1 MDMDME
7 DMIAIAKAQE
17 DGEENGEGLDE
28 SGDEGAVS
36 GTAKAG
42 KEGKKG
48 KKKGGR
54 VRNSKDLLKE
64 SEEQGEEQLGGEGA
78 SGDVDKEVPDLVET
92 VHEAMNATIGANLD
106 VHEYTEKPKKREG
119 PNGTTKKRKR
129 KSGDSDT
136 SFEPEESVPEVDVSM
151 LVEFKTTENKGKNT
165 RSRKSRSALM
175 EEDANED
182 EPTQL
187 RSKNNPVQH
196 LPTQDV
202 IAEDGEE
209 SVISNL
215 VGLPNKLRRAKK
227 KAKMS
232 PHKSIE
238 AVIAAAAVEDDD
250 DSAAALHR
258 PLAPAHTEHH
268 RTSSNAQ
275 EKAVAQLQKDADQRA
290 PADPEEELGTTPN
303 KPSQKALGKRKASDI
318 GVNTSKKRKTQKD
331 KAAGTPELMS
341 FGFSV
346 SSETQRRA
354 TPVFTPINGPRA
366 SILPPPGQRPPVD
379 PLADDDSDSDEYVPE
394 PAVPKSSER
403 KKKRRLPVGDDEVN
417 PKTPQNKGSRNS
429 KTPKSASKTSQPKAP
444 ATTGKGR
451 LSNEEIE
458 AITTAVETYSYQNDL
473 TQVEINDLIQKG
485 AKTDDFGLWKHIY
498 EEVPDIPRRQIQQLC
513 RRRFHNFEARGSW
526 TDEQDQEL
534 REAYEKYPNK
544 WKQIGETVHRF
555 PEDCRD
561 RWRNYLVCGD
571 NMRKDAW
578 DKEEEERFK
587 EVVQECIE
595 MVREMKRVSTDPRD
609 KAKSDDSLV
618 DWNVVSQKMDH
629 TRSRLQC
636 INKWKKIKDREE
648 VVVDDPVLAKPISET
663 WRIEEAE
670 HVARKMKAKEK
681 LLLLYAVRESGA
693 GREGKIPW
701 KRVQEDVPGKP
712 RKMAMRVAFRQ
723 MRQHIEDNEDMALQ
737 DIVDLLIDAFE
748 ASVPAEPP
756 GFDDDFE
763 RFRSSQKILS
773 KKTKNKSKDEIEVES
788 SSDGNSEGPSTI
800 TKPKRKT
807 RLSEKYVVDKDNEED
822 DIWAIPRD
830 EQPSTSKSKRRQ
842 TSSSLQAES
851 DQAGS
856 SVTKN
861 KQKLRERMKSIGQSQ
876 GQSQERDD
884 QHDSEVSDVYTALE
898 TLKTGNSRARRAAAK
913 EATKSKSNPFRSDE
927 RVVENDEEEQPQNE
941 QPYAVR
947 AAKAKHDPFLAE
959 HFPSEERGVESD
971 EERRPAS
978 DEEQFSNDAIEVDEQ
993 PAVDEE
999 RWPVIEEEQPAN
1011 EDMAVHVEESLVDE
1025 LQYEEPI
1032 ANGKPVENEEE
1043 QSADEEEPPVN
1054 SELSENG
1061 EEPTA
1066 NEDLEADEDEMD
1078 LDRHDAAIAPE
1089 VSEANED
1096 ELLADRETQSE
1107 NEDELSGNH
1116 NLEADADAMD
1126 VDNHDTYTAPG
1137 GPAAED
1143 DDSFFDGEADKAF
1156 HDNQESADLS
1166 EIESEEETTNHHDNE
1181 SVDLDAARLTSADEE
1196 PIVNGESSTNGVYKE
1211 VENPGSDAETDFHG
1225 FQEDAG
1231 SDTSV
1236 QSDHRK
1242 KVASPVPFEKE
1253 PPKVNGLTN
1262 GHRHKQIELEERVSS
1277 DDDDMSDIPAK
1288 IAPKVKVLET
1298 KKGKRTKKE
1307 KKSKSKKQKRP
1318 MGFR

>member
-1 MDMDME
+1 MDME
-7 DMIAIAKAQE
+7 DLIAIAKAQE
-17 DGEENGEGLDE
+17 EGEGNGEGVDE
-28 SGDEGAVS
+28 GWDEGAVS

-42 KEGKKG
+42 KKGKKG

-54 VRNSKDLLKE
+54 VRRSKDLLKE

-78 SGDVDKEVPDLVET
+78 NGDIDEQVPELVET
-92 VHEAMNATIGANLD
+92 VHEAMNATMGANLD
-106 VHEYTEKPKKREG
+106 VHEYTEKSKKRGG

-136 SFEPEESVPEVDVSM
+136 PFELEGAVPEEDVSM
-151 LVEFKTTENKGKNT
+151 LVEFKTAENKGKNT
-165 RSRKSRSALM
+165 RSRKSRGALM
-175 EEDANED
+175 EEGANED

-187 RSKNNPVQH
+187 RSKNSPVQH
-196 LPTQDV
+196 VPAQDV

-209 SVISNL
+209 FVPADL

-238 AVIAAAAVEDDD
+238 AVIATAMEDDN

-258 PLAPAHTEHH
+258 PLTPAHMDHH
-268 RTSSNAQ
+268 QTSLNAQ
-275 EKAVAQLQKDADQRA
+275 EEAVAQLQKGVDRRVS
-290 PADPEEELGTTPN
+290 ADPEEELETTPK

-318 GVNTSKKRKTQKD
+318 GVSTSKKRKTQKD
-331 KAAGTPELMS
+331 RAAGTPELMS

-346 SSETQRRA
+346 SSEPQRRA
-354 TPVFTPINGPRA
+354 TPMFTPINGPRA
-366 SILPPPGQRPPVD
+366 SILPPSDQRPPVD
-379 PLADDDSDSDEYVPE
+379 PLADDDSDDDEYVPE

-403 KKKRRLPVGDDEVN
+403 KKKRRLPVGDDEAN
-417 PKTPQNKGSRNS
+417 PKTSQKKGPRNS
-429 KTPKSASKTSQPKAP
+429 KTPKSASKTSQPRAP
-444 ATTGKGR
+444 AITGRGR

-458 AITTAVETYSYQNDL
+458 AITTAVETYSHLNDL

-485 AKTDDFGLWKHIY
+485 AKTDDLGLWKHIY
-498 EEVPDIPRRQIQQLC
+498 EEVPNIPRRQIQQLC
-513 RRRFHNFEARGSW
+513 RRKFHNFEARGSW

-561 RWRNYLVCGD
+561 RWRNYLICGD

-748 ASVPAEPP
+748 ASVPSEPP

-763 RFRSSQKILS
+763 RFRSSQKVLS
-773 KKTKNKSKDEIEVES
+773 KKKNKSKDEVEVES

-822 DIWAIPRD
+822 DIWATPRD
-830 EQPSTSKSKRRQ
+830 EQPSTSKSKRRK
-842 TSSSLQAES
+842 TSSSLQAKGN
-851 DQAGS
+851 QAGS

-861 KQKLRERMKSIGQSQ
+861 KRKLRERMKSIGQSQ

-884 QHDSEVSDVYTALE
+884 QRDSEVSDVHTALE

-927 RVVENDEEEQPQNE
+927 RVVENDEEEQPRNE
-941 QPYAVR
+941 QLYAVR
-947 AAKAKHDPFLAE
+947 AAKAKHDPSLGKR
-959 HFPSEERGVESD
+959 FPSEERGVESD
-971 EERRPAS
+971 EEGRPAS
-978 DEEQFSNDAIEVDEQ
+978 DEEQSSDDDIEVDEQ

-999 RWPVIEEEQPAN
+999 GRPVIEEEQSAN
-1011 EDMAVHVEESLVDE
+1011 EDMAVHVEESIVGEE

-1061 EEPTA
+1061 EEPSA

-1078 LDRHDAAIAPE
+1078 LDRHDTTIVPE
-1089 VSEANED
+1089 VSGADEE
-1096 ELLADRETQSE
+1096 ELLADEETQSE

-1143 DDSFFDGEADKAF
+1143 DDFSFDDEADKAI
-1156 HDNQESADLS
+1156 HDDQESADFS
-1166 EIESEEETTNHHDNE
+1166 EIENEEENTNHHDNE
-1181 SVDLDAARLTSADEE
+1181 SVDLDAARLISADEE
-1196 PIVNGESSTNGVYKE
+1196 PIADGESTTNGVYNE
-1211 VENPGSDAETDFHG
+1211 VENQGSDAENDFHG

-1231 SDTSV
+1231 SDTPV

-1262 GHRHKQIELEERVSS
+1262 GHRQKQIEVEERVSS

-1298 KKGKRTKKE
+1298 KRGKRTKKE

-1318 MGFR
+1318 VGFR

>member
-1 MDMDME
+1 
-7 DMIAIAKAQE
+7 MIAIAKAQE
-17 DGEENGEGLDE
+17 EGEGDGEGVEE

-36 GTAKAG
+36 GTARAG

-64 SEEQGEEQLGGEGA
+64 SKEQGEEQLGGEGA
-78 SGDVDKEVPDLVET
+78 SGDVDKEVADLVET

-196 LPTQDV
+196 VPTQDV

-209 SVISNL
+209 PVSADL

-275 EKAVAQLQKDADQRA
+275 EKAVAQLQKGADPRA
-290 PADPEEELGTTPN
+290 PADPEEELETTPN

-318 GVNTSKKRKTQKD
+318 GVSTNKKRKTQKD

-346 SSETQRRA
+346 SSEPQRRA
-354 TPVFTPINGPRA
+354 TPVFTPINRPRA
-366 SILPPPGQRPPVD
+366 SILPPSGQRPPVD

-748 ASVPAEPP
+748 ASVPSEPP

-773 KKTKNKSKDEIEVES
+773 KKKKNKSKDEIEVES

-800 TKPKRKT
+800 TKTKRKT

-822 DIWAIPRD
+822 DIWTIPRD
-830 EQPSTSKSKRRQ
+830 EPPSTSKSKHRKS
-842 TSSSLQAES
+842 SSSLQAEGN
-851 DQAGS
+851 QASS

-861 KQKLRERMKSIGQSQ
+861 KRKLRERMKSIGQSQ
-876 GQSQERDD
+876 GESQERDD

-913 EATKSKSNPFRSDE
+913 EATKSKSNPVRSDE
-927 RVVENDEEEQPQNE
+927 RVVE
-941 QPYAVR
+941 
-947 AAKAKHDPFLAE
+947 
-959 HFPSEERGVESD
+959 SD
-971 EERRPAS
+971 EEGRPAS
-978 DEEQFSNDAIEVDEQ
+978 DEQFSNDAIEVDEQ

-999 RWPVIEEEQPAN
+999 RRPVIEEEQSTN
-1011 EDMAVHVEESLVDE
+1011 EDMAVHVEESLVDEE

-1032 ANGKPVENEEE
+1032 ANGKPVENEEKQSADEVE

-1078 LDRHDAAIAPE
+1078 LDRHDATIAPE
-1089 VSEANED
+1089 VSEADED
-1096 ELLADRETQSE
+1096 ELLADEETQSE

-1116 NLEADADAMD
+1116 NREADADAMD

-1143 DDSFFDGEADKAF
+1143 DDSSFDDEADKAF

-1166 EIESEEETTNHHDNE
+1166 EIESEETTNHHDNE
-1181 SVDLDAARLTSADEE
+1181 SVDLDAARLTSADEQ
-1196 PIVNGESSTNGVYKE
+1196 PIVNGESPTNGVYNE

-1253 PPKVNGLTN
+1253 PPKLNGLTN

>member
-1 MDMDME
+1 
-7 DMIAIAKAQE
+7 MIAIAKAQE
-17 DGEENGEGLDE
+17 EGEGNGEGVDE
-28 SGDEGAVS
+28 GGDEGAVS

-42 KEGKKG
+42 KKGKKG

-54 VRNSKDLLKE
+54 VRRSKDLLKE

-78 SGDVDKEVPDLVET
+78 NGDVDEEVPELVET
-92 VHEAMNATIGANLD
+92 VHEAMNATVGANLD
-106 VHEYTEKPKKREG
+106 VHEYTEKSKKRRG

-136 SFEPEESVPEVDVSM
+136 PFEPEGAVPEEDVSM
-151 LVEFKTTENKGKNT
+151 LVEFKTAENKGKNT
-165 RSRKSRSALM
+165 RSRKSRGALM
-175 EEDANED
+175 EEGANEN

-187 RSKNNPVQH
+187 KSKNNPEQH
-196 LPTQDV
+196 VPTPDV

-209 SVISNL
+209 FVPADI

-238 AVIAAAAVEDDD
+238 AVIATAAMEDDN

-258 PLAPAHTEHH
+258 PLTPAHMDHH
-268 RTSSNAQ
+268 RTSLNAQ
-275 EKAVAQLQKDADQRA
+275 EEAVAQLQKGVDRRVS
-290 PADPEEELGTTPN
+290 ADPEEELETTPK

-318 GVNTSKKRKTQKD
+318 GVSTSKKRKTQKD
-331 KAAGTPELMS
+331 RAAGTPELMS

-346 SSETQRRA
+346 SSEPQRRA
-354 TPVFTPINGPRA
+354 TPMFTPINGPRA
-366 SILPPPGQRPPVD
+366 SILPPSDQRPPVD
-379 PLADDDSDSDEYVPE
+379 PLADDDSDDDEYVPE

-403 KKKRRLPVGDDEVN
+403 KKKRRLPVGDDEAN
-417 PKTPQNKGSRNS
+417 PKTPQKKGPRNS
-429 KTPKSASKTSQPKAP
+429 KTPKSASKTSQPRAP
-444 ATTGKGR
+444 ATTGRGR
-451 LSNEEIE
+451 LSIEEIE

-485 AKTDDFGLWKHIY
+485 AKTDDLGLWKHIY
-498 EEVPDIPRRQIQQLC
+498 EEVPNIPRRQIQQLC
-513 RRRFHNFEARGSW
+513 RRKFHNFEARGSW

-534 REAYEKYPNK
+534 REAYEKHPNK

-648 VVVDDPVLAKPISET
+648 VIVDDPVLAKPISET

-748 ASVPAEPP
+748 ASVPSEPL

-763 RFRSSQKILS
+763 RFRSSQKVLS
-773 KKTKNKSKDEIEVES
+773 KKKKNKSKDEVEVES
-788 SSDGNSEGPSTI
+788 SSDGNSKGPSTI

-822 DIWAIPRD
+822 DIWATPRD
-830 EQPSTSKSKRRQ
+830 EQPSTSNSKRRK
-842 TSSSLQAES
+842 TSSSLQAEGN
-851 DQAGS
+851 QAGS

-861 KQKLRERMKSIGQSQ
+861 KRKLRERMKSIGQSQ

-884 QHDSEVSDVYTALE
+884 QRDSEVSDVHTALE

-913 EATKSKSNPFRSDE
+913 EATKLKSNPFRSDE
-927 RVVENDEEEQPQNE
+927 RVVENDEEEQPRNE

-947 AAKAKHDPFLAE
+947 AAKAKHDPSLGKR
-959 HFPSEERGVESD
+959 FPSEERGVESD
-971 EERRPAS
+971 EEGRPAS
-978 DEEQFSNDAIEVDEQ
+978 DEEQCSNDAIEVDEQ

-999 RWPVIEEEQPAN
+999 GRPVIEEEQSAN
-1011 EDMAVHVEESLVDE
+1011 EDMAVHVEESIVDEE
-1025 LQYEEPI
+1025 LQYEGPI

-1061 EEPTA
+1061 EEPSA
-1066 NEDLEADEDEMD
+1066 NEDLEVDEDEMD
-1078 LDRHDAAIAPE
+1078 LDRQDTTIVPE
-1089 VSEANED
+1089 VSGADEE
-1096 ELLADRETQSE
+1096 ELLADEETQSE

-1126 VDNHDTYTAPG
+1126 VDNHDIYTAPG

-1143 DDSFFDGEADKAF
+1143 DDSSFDDEADKAI
-1156 HDNQESADLS
+1156 HDDQESADFS
-1166 EIESEEETTNHHDNE
+1166 EIENEEENTNHHDNE
-1181 SVDLDAARLTSADEE
+1181 SVDLDAARLISADEE
-1196 PIVNGESSTNGVYKE
+1196 PIADGEPTTNGVYNE
-1211 VENPGSDAETDFHG
+1211 VENQGSDAETDFHG

-1231 SDTSV
+1231 SDTPV

-1242 KVASPVPFEKE
+1242 KVASPAPFEKE

-1262 GHRHKQIELEERVSS
+1262 GHRQKQIEVEERVSS

-1318 MGFR
+1318 VGFR